1 MKVQCYHF
9 TKNGTAS
16 ALAEKM
22 ARHFQLKCDKIP
34 PSFQPEREAVVFIIT
49 EPDSAPESALLKFL
63 NTLTVDKTKTVA
75 FAMIGGGD
83 KGLDKMKAAIADDK
97 VKIHDDVFMCNVQKK
112 MFKGK
117 FVSDED
123 TQKAID
129 WAQNIIDSLRS

>member
-34 PSFQPEREAVVFIIT
+34 PSFQPDREAVVFVIT

-63 NTLTVDKTKTVA
+63 NTLTTDKTRNVA

-83 KGLDKMKAAIADDK
+83 KGLDKMKAAIKDEK
-97 VKIHDDVFMCNVQKK
+97 VNILDNVFMCGVQKK
-112 MFKGK
+112 LFKGK
-117 FVSDED
+117 FVADED
-123 TQKAID
+123 VQKAID
-129 WAQNIIDSLRS
+129 WAQGIIDGLRA